1 MSFVAG
7 QKFER
12 RTVVTLT
19 EVGDVA
25 RIRVSNMPY
34 KVWNEPSAIKVEKA
48 VMWKDED
55 DNWIEVRPAVYAPIS
70 YSLNKQKISETTIL
84 NMASETEKDENF
96 SKSVSSLNR
105 FRQNIQDFVYLNF
118 RPNDYFIT
126 LTFKEN
132 LTDIKTANE
141 FFNKFNMR
149 FNKYLKTRNAEYKWL
164 LVYEYQERG
173 AVHFHILL
181 KNTVD
186 MNLEKL
192 TTKKIKD
199 GKFVKY
205 QTIFNSKVL
214 EKLWPHGF
222 NTCIRITQ
230 RDIEESDT
238 IGKIASYMG
247 KYITKMFYENPYSV
261 TEGKTFKMKNLTDYK
276 CRLFRRSKNL
286 IKPKKTRLVINKEIN
301 LDEVTKELFQK
312 TEYRGKKNLIEV
324 RNQDNTKK
332 AIGETQTNRYKS
344 DSARLLFNYLV
355 DMQRIQAKGATV
367 NELDDIHF
375 KIKGFVK
382 NPIVSFSKDMKFNL
396 ALAKKLYQRAGSM
409 LSKKYVV
416 AHHYKKLK
424 QQVRNKLDTTNITLT
439 I

>member
-312 TEYRGKKNLIEV
+312 TEYRGKKILLKYVIK
-324 RNQDNTKK
+324 TILKK
-332 AIGETQTNRYKS
+332 Q
-344 DSARLLFNYLV
+344 
-355 DMQRIQAKGATV
+355 
-367 NELDDIHF
+367 
-375 KIKGFVK
+375 
-382 NPIVSFSKDMKFNL
+382 
-396 ALAKKLYQRAGSM
+396 LAKLKLI
-409 LSKKYVV
+409 
-416 AHHYKKLK
+416 
-424 QQVRNKLDTTNITLT
+424 DTKATLPDFCST

>member
-181 KNTVD
+181 DFLHYLLKNC
-186 MNLEKL
+186 
-192 TTKKIKD
+192 
-199 GKFVKY
+199 KY
-205 QTIFNSKVL
+205 L
-214 EKLWPHGF
+214 
-222 NTCIRITQ
+222 
-230 RDIEESDT
+230 
-238 IGKIASYMG
+238 
-247 KYITKMFYENPYSV
+247 
-261 TEGKTFKMKNLTDYK
+261 
-276 CRLFRRSKNL
+276 
-286 IKPKKTRLVINKEIN
+286 
-301 LDEVTKELFQK
+301 
-312 TEYRGKKNLIEV
+312 
-324 RNQDNTKK
+324 
-332 AIGETQTNRYKS
+332 
-344 DSARLLFNYLV
+344 
-355 DMQRIQAKGATV
+355 
-367 NELDDIHF
+367 
-375 KIKGFVK
+375 
-382 NPIVSFSKDMKFNL
+382 
-396 ALAKKLYQRAGSM
+396 
-409 LSKKYVV
+409 
-416 AHHYKKLK
+416 
-424 QQVRNKLDTTNITLT
+424 
-439 I
+439 